1 MRRAEPAWR
10 SRLAHHL
17 ERPWVHLV
25 VLAAVAV
32 DVAVTMSELSLTDVC
47 PPPPPESAD
56 AARMQ
61 SWLAAFALTGRVL
74 LAVLLAHQALMIF
87 ALGAAAFFAR
97 HELVVDLVVVV
108 VAVVLEA
115 LEARAEHEGA
125 AHHHKG
131 AGDDAVLLTMLL
143 WRVARVAHGFFV
155 TAEAEYEGEEKA
167 VEARRLAQEV
177 KRLEAEVE
185 ALRAAAA
192 ASKGDQAAVM
202 Q

>member
-74 LAVLLAHQALMIF
+74 RAVLLAHQALMIC

-192 ASKGDQAAVM
+192 ASKGDQAAVK